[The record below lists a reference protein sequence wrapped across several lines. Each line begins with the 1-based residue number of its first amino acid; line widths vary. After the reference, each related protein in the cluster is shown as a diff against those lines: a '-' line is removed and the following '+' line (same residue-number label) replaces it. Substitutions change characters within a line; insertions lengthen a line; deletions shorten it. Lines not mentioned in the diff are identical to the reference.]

1 MRSVLS
7 RWFCALL
14 TLGIGLTLNARAD
27 APSAPIPVAIGKAV
41 VTLNGPWRFHTG
53 DDLNWAHPDFDDSA
67 WAPMDLTAPAGSSD
81 PNNGSSGFVS
91 GWTAKGYPKLIGYA
105 WYRLSLDITNPA
117 GADERLAIRMPLSVD
132 DAYQV
137 YVNGQLLG
145 EFGRFTANHVTF
157 INAQPRAFPLPD
169 SVRSGPVTIAI
180 RMWLDAGTP
189 LISPDAGGLH
199 SPPLLG
205 QAQVIESMLQ
215 LAWDDMDRSQAR
227 VFLQLPVF
235 GLMVLLGLFLFRAD
249 RRERCYLWMSLACL
263 TDVFYMLISLF
274 GSYTTSLPMAA
285 ENFLLDVVL
294 SPLIFALWV
303 LFWGHWFGLTEMR
316 RIHAAAWSLFLLLI
330 LSVAPMR
337 APLFGSLVPV
347 SAASFLVPATV
358 FLKLCF
364 GAVIVWIVYR
374 GIRLR
379 GSEGWLGLPAIV
391 LLPIWLYADELSTVH
406 LYRNV
411 SVAGFVFGPT
421 FVARLL
427 MLGAIVVLMMRR
439 FLRGM
444 RQKQYMEVELEQAR
458 TVQQVLIPEALP
470 QITGFEIESE
480 YRPAQQVGGDF
491 FQILPLEAG
500 GFLAII
506 GDVSGKGMPAAMTVS
521 LLVGTVRTLAR
532 FTTSPAEILA
542 AMNIRMLGRSQGG
555 FTTCLVVRVD
565 ANGACAAANAG
576 HLAPYL
582 NGREMAVAGG
592 LPLGLSATASYAETS
607 FQLATGER
615 LTLITDGV
623 VEARTK
629 EGELFGFERAAAIA
643 GQPARA
649 IARTAEQFGHD
660 DDITVLGVLRLAAE
674 PVAIAQLPELSPAP
688 A

>member
-14 TLGIGLTLNARAD
+14 SLGIGLTLNARAD

-180 RMWLDAGTP
+180 RMWMDAGTP